1 MILVSSCLMGFP
13 CRYNGVIK
21 DYPGLNDAISRV
33 AVPVCPEVLGGL
45 GIPRPPSEIM
55 GGTGAQVQHG
65 AARVVNV
72 LGQDVTRAYLSGAQT
87 ALSIGMQAGCR
98 IAVLKARSPACGAG
112 SVYDGTFTGTLTA
125 GDGVF
130 AALLRTH
137 GFKVYTED
145 EFQDALLSFNRQ
157 VTGAV

>member
-1 MILVSSCLMGFP
+1 MVLVSSCLMGFP
-13 CRYNGVIK
+13 CRYNGVIENH
-21 DYPGLNDAISRV
+21 PELADALGRV

-45 GIPRPPSEIM
+45 GIPRPPSEIL
-55 GGTGAQVQHG
+55 GGTGAQVRVG
-65 AARVVNV
+65 PARVVNI
-72 LGQDVTRAYLSGAQT
+72 LGEDVTRAYLSGAQI

-98 IAVLKARSPACGAG
+98 VAILKARSPACGIGAI
-112 SVYDGTFTGTLTA
+112 YDGSFTGTLRT

-130 AALLRTH
+130 AALLRAH

-145 EFQDALLSFNRQ
+145 ELEEALLSLDCQ